1 MGDDEREMTEDL
13 PEFDMDPENV
23 TVDGDVAEM
32 VEVVER
38 RREELTEVLDEVP
51 EDHPQHKL
59 VRFELN
65 TLNQMRDV
73 LRDHP
78 DYDVE
83 VAGDG

>member
-1 MGDDEREMTEDL
+1 MEDL
-13 PEFDMDPENV
+13 PDFDMDPESV

-32 VEVVER
+32 VETIER
-38 RREELTEVLDEVP
+38 RREELTEALEEVP
-51 EDHPQHKL
+51 EDHPQHEL

-78 DYDVE
+78 EFDVDWPAKE
-83 VAGDG
+83 RGGQ